1 MKETVIRGDLQ
12 IVKYAKKTE
21 YVEELYDKGISSEK
35 GKEEADEAV
44 KASENNEEEKKKET
58 DGKETVDAESRIPL
72 AGIIF
77 RITSEE
83 TGERWDIT
91 TDENGI
97 ATTKQLKLC
106 ERGNL
111 VYGTYIIS
119 ELNPPKGYLLFQGT
133 HSTLWL
139 PERRRCEV

>member
-1 MKETVIRGDLQ
+1 MR
-12 IVKYAKKTE
+12 KK
-21 YVEELYDKGISSEK
+21 
-35 GKEEADEAV
+35 
-44 KASENNEEEKKKET
+44 KKKET

-83 TGERWDIT
+83 TGEHWDIT

-119 ELNPPKGYLLFQGT
+119 ELNPPKGYHRIDPFEVMISENQETLSYQVENEQILTMVKLVKKDAVSGKIIPAAKSEVSVAGPGT
-133 HSTLWL
+133 N
-139 PERRRCEV
+139 RQFR